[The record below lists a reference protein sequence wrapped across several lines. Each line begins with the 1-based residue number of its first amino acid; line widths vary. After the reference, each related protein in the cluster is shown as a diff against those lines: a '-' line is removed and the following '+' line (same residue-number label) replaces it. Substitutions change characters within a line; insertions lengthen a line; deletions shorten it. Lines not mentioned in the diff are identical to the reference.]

1 MKKKI
6 IRGLC
11 FLLFIFFICIY
22 IFFFSGKFSVNKI
35 QILGTLH
42 SLTKNEII
50 SMAKIDM
57 TKNIYLLN
65 SNEIKENIEKE
76 TYVEKAVVT
85 KKFPREINIFITERI
100 PVASVPIKRGGYVII
115 DENAKAIKIVQDI
128 KNVKKPILKGIE
140 IKDVKLQDIIQISC
154 SVKTNDNSNSETDE
168 NIRNLT
174 KFIKQISALNFLDNI
189 SYMELKKLDDITLT
203 TKSGILVKFGDISN
217 SEYKCKLLNKILID
231 LTTKGKNSG
240 TVDMRFNADPV
251 YY

>member
-85 KKFPREINIFITERI
+85 KKFPREINIFITERT
-100 PVASVPIKRGGYVII
+100 PVASIPIKRGGYVII
-115 DENAKAIKIVQDI
+115 DRTRYKKCEKTYLKRYRNKRCKIARYY
-128 KNVKKPILKGIE
+128 
-140 IKDVKLQDIIQISC
+140 
-154 SVKTNDNSNSETDE
+154 TN
-168 NIRNLT
+168 
-174 KFIKQISALNFLDNI
+174 KW
-189 SYMELKKLDDITLT
+189 
-203 TKSGILVKFGDISN
+203 
-217 SEYKCKLLNKILID
+217 
-231 LTTKGKNSG
+231 
-240 TVDMRFNADPV
+240 
-251 YY
+251 

>member
-6 IRGLC
+6 ISGLC
-11 FLLFIFFICIY
+11 FLLFIFFICVY
-22 IFFFSGKFSVNKI
+22 IFFFSGKFSVSKI

-85 KKFPREINIFITERI
+85 KKFPREINIFITERT
-100 PVASVPIKRGGYVII
+100 PVASIPIKRGGYVII

-140 IKDVKLQDIIQISC
+140 IKDVKLQDIIQISG
-154 SVKTNDNSNSETDE
+154 SVKANDNSNSETDE

-203 TKSGILVKFGDISN
+203 TKSGILVKFGDINN

-240 TVDMRFNADPV
+240 TVD
-251 YY
+251 

>member
-22 IFFFSGKFSVNKI
+22 IFFFSEKFSVNKI

-85 KKFPREINIFITERI
+85 KKFPREINIFITERT
-100 PVASVPIKRGGYVII
+100 PVASIPIKRGGYVII

-140 IKDVKLQDIIQISC
+140 IKDVKLQDIIQISG

-174 KFIKQISALNFLDNI
+174 KFIKQIYALNFLDNI
-189 SYMELKKLDDITLT
+189 W
-203 TKSGILVKFGDISN
+203 N
-217 SEYKCKLLNKILID
+217 
-231 LTTKGKNSG
+231 
-240 TVDMRFNADPV
+240 
-251 YY
+251 